1 MRQADMSRAAA
12 FGYLGPQVN
21 LWPDRPPWIE
31 HIAHLQQDQF
41 SHADAGG
48 VGEVQKHH
56 VTLRHATGDG
66 SDANSGA

>member
-1 MRQADMSRAAA
+1 MRQADMSSAAA

-41 SHADAGG
+41 SHADAREHCNRWRMPFGALSGG
-48 VGEVQKHH
+48 MVG
-56 VTLRHATGDG
+56 
-66 SDANSGA
+66 